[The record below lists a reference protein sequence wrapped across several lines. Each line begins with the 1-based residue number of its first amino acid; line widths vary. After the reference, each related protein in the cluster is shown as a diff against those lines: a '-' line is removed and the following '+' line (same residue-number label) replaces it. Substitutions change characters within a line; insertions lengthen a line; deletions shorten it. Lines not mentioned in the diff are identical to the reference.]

1 MENRRYQGPWKTP
14 KMLLHPF
21 YCHTDFTDFT
31 DFFVTQKKRRLSSA
45 RLLTKGRKK
54 SQKPRNGLHC
64 KRLSIRHLQRVLSM
78 KTKNNLK
85 QIEKKL
91 GVHGY
96 IS

>member
-1 MENRRYQGPWKTP
+1 MEDSENA
-14 KMLLHPF
+14 LHLF

-64 KRLSIRHLQRVLSM
+64 KRLSIRHLQRVWNV
-78 KTKNNLK
+78 KAENNLEEMGK
-85 QIEKKL
+85 ML
-91 GVHGY
+91 GVYGY